1 VLTLVPSSHRLPM
14 EAEVISNILL
24 IALFL
29 SSNSPEV
36 VNLCSLLE

>member
-1 VLTLVPSSHRLPM
+1 M

-29 SSNSPEV
+29 SFNTPEV